1 MIRNDLS
8 ASFPSILAFVRT
20 CELGNF
26 SRAAQSL
33 HVTPAAVSRSVARL
47 EASLGVRLFQR
58 STRALVQTQAGQW
71 YFERCGQALQVLSE
85 AQQGLEF
92 GNTVKGRVRCSIPS
106 TFGLHELMP
115 RLCELQ
121 QSLPAVDLEIQV
133 SNESV
138 DFVREGFDLAVRM
151 GHIEDA
157 SLVARKL
164 KDCSV
169 GVFASPGYLATIRA
183 PKTPADIFSHRCIAF
198 VLPKS
203 GRLLPWI
210 FTGHAD
216 LVPKRPLKVLG
227 DPMGLVTAGVG
238 GCGLFQS
245 YHFLVQRQVASGQLK
260 EVLSDYAGRVRPFS
274 LVHLKEATRA
284 PAVKA
289 VADWILKTARKPA
302 MERLR

>member
-1 MIRNDLS
+1 MIRNDLGTS
-8 ASFPSILAFVRT
+8 LSSILAFVRT

-47 EASLGVRLFQR
+47 EADFGVRLFQR

-71 YFERCGQALQVLSE
+71 YFERCAQALQVLSD
-85 AQQGLEF
+85 AQRGLKF
-92 GNTVKGRVRCSIPS
+92 GHAIKGRVRCSIPS
-106 TFGLHELMP
+106 TFGLHVLMP
-115 RLCELQ
+115 TLGELQ
-121 QSLPAVDLEIQV
+121 RSLPEVELEIQV

-151 GHIEDA
+151 GQIEDA

-169 GVFASPGYLATIRA
+169 GVFASPGYLKTRPA
-183 PKTPADIFSHRCIAF
+183 PKTPSDVTSHRCIAF

-210 FTGHAD
+210 FSGHAD

-227 DPMGLVTAGVG
+227 DPMGLVAAGVG
-238 GCGLFQS
+238 GSGLFQG
-245 YHFLVQRQVASGQLK
+245 YHFLVQRQLASGQLR

-289 VADWILKTARKPA
+289 VADWILKTARSLP
-302 MERLR
+302 RDSR